1 MERRAFLKLL
11 FIGLG
16 AAAAAVPAVAFTSLA
31 PLAEPDCNL
40 DLTPKPAVATSE
52 DENGAQ
58 VQKAYY
64 YHPYYRHRRRVYR
77 RHARR
82 VYRRY
87 RRRYYYHPY
96 YRPYY
101 RHRRRVYRRYR
112 RRYYY

>member
-16 AAAAAVPAVAFTSLA
+16 AAAAAVPADAFTSLA
-31 PLAEPDCNL
+31 PPAEPDCNL

-52 DENGAQ
+52 DVNGVQ

-77 RHARR
+77 R
-82 VYRRY
+82 Y
-87 RRRYYYHPY
+87 RRRYYYHPYYHPY

>member
-11 FIGLG
+11 FIGVG
-16 AAAAAVPAVAFTSLA
+16 AAAAAPANAFTSLA

-40 DLTPKPAVATSE
+40 DLTPRATVPISE
-52 DENGAQ
+52 DMDGVH

-64 YHPYYRHRRRVYR
+64 YHPYYGHRRRVYR

-87 RRRYYYHPY
+87 RRRYYY
-96 YRPYY
+96 
-101 RHRRRVYRRYR
+101 
-112 RRYYY
+112 